1 MKIKQIFTK
10 DNNSKGND
18 NNMKLINP
26 SVGAPLTQTHIQTT
40 GKQNKKKNPSFR
52 IYFYL
57 AWPRAGP
64 CGTGIKVLLSC
75 SHM

>member
-1 MKIKQIFTK
+1 MNTFNENKRIFTK

-40 GKQNKKKNPSFR
+40 GKQNKKKTRPVN
-52 IYFYL
+52 
-57 AWPRAGP
+57 
-64 CGTGIKVLLSC
+64 
-75 SHM
+75 